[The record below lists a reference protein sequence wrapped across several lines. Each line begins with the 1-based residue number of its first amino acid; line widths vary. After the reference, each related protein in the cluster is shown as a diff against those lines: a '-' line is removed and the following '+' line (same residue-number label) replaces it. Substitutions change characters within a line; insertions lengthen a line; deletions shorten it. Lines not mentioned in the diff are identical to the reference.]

1 MREPLSYT
9 EKQERAVRHRDGALR
24 VCAGPGAG
32 KTEVLTGRI
41 CRLMKNGV
49 SPKRILAVTFTKK
62 AGREIMERIESKEK
76 PDVMTLHALGYRI
89 ARQHEHLIGKKKLVN
104 KVDCMQ
110 MLLYILNRM
119 PVIQGASYERICTA
133 GGLLECLLKDFSFI
147 NKYGA
152 EKLQKQYPQKDEIG
166 RAHV

>member
-1 MREPLSYT
+1 
-9 EKQERAVRHRDGALR
+9 
-24 VCAGPGAG
+24 
-32 KTEVLTGRI
+32 
-41 CRLMKNGV
+41 
-49 SPKRILAVTFTKK
+49 
-62 AGREIMERIESKEK
+62 MERIESKEE

-89 ARQHEHLIGKKKLVN
+89 VRQHEHLIGKKKLVN

-147 NKYGA
+147 NQYGA
-152 EKLQKQYPQKDEIG
+152 EKLQKQYPQKDVAGILQIKEQYEQKFRAMGYILYEDQVRLAVEILEAYPG
-166 RAHV
+166 VQKKMQKAYDYIMVNRKSVM